1 MNDMTYRQPDESDK
15 EALLALSCD
24 AIGMTDVYTYI
35 RLHPDLPQDS
45 RLWLGEKE
53 ALLSVIYDDGSY
65 FTVNDTVNGVFLA
78 ARSEKGVSLFKK
90 PKDKYRLAVME
101 YAGETF
107 PAGEKTVPLTGKELL
122 SVLRLLS
129 GEETLPDYLEK
140 RYVDIVRGVN
150 AGLCAYR
157 GIYEN
162 GALVSCGGIVAS
174 NEKYALI
181 GNIFTREDR
190 RGKGLARDVVKTLV
204 NEAKQKDLIPIL
216 YCEKETTGFY
226 RKIGFS
232 ETER

>member
-1 MNDMTYRQPDESDK
+1 MNDLKYRQPDESDE
-15 EALLALSCD
+15 EALLTLSR
-24 AIGMTDVYTYI
+24 AAVGMTDVYTYI

-45 RLWLGEKE
+45 RLWIGEKE
-53 ALLSVIYDDGSY
+53 ALRSVVYDDGSY
-65 FTVNDTVNGVFLA
+65 FTVNDVCSGDFLA
-78 ARSEKGVSLFKK
+78 VRSTKGVSLFKK
-90 PKDKYRLAVME
+90 PKDKYLLAVME

-107 PAGEKTVPLTGKELL
+107 CAGDKPVPLAGKELL

-129 GEETLPDYLEK
+129 GKETLPDYLEK

-157 GIYEN
+157 GINEN
-162 GALVSCGGIVAS
+162 NTLVSCGGIVAS
-174 NEKYALI
+174 NEKYALL

-190 RGKGLARDVVKTLV
+190 RGAGLASAVVKSLV
-204 NEAKQKDLIPIL
+204 NEAKRKELIPIL

-226 RKIGFS
+226 RKLGFS

>member
-1 MNDMTYRQPDESDK
+1 MNDMKFRQPDESDK
-15 EALLALSCD
+15 EALLALSRD

-35 RLHPDLPQDS
+35 RLHPDLPQNS

-65 FTVNDTVNGVFLA
+65 FTVNDTGTGGFLV
-78 ARSEKGVSLFKK
+78 ARAKKGVSLFKK

-107 PAGEKTVPLTGKELL
+107 PDGEKPVPLAGKELL

-190 RGKGLARDVVKTLV
+190 RGKGLACAVVKTLV
-204 NEAKQKDLIPIL
+204 NEAKQKDLTPIL
-216 YCEKETTGFY
+216 YCEKGTAGFY
-226 RKIGFS
+226 RKLGFS